1 MGELKLPLDELAVP
15 LDLLPGAEV
24 KFSGSVRTQDGA
36 TIDAATTQWPGGED
50 GPAGV
55 DAGGLIDFA
64 AGGLKLVSRDP
75 ETHEVVAVVTGEPGP
90 VCKALR
96 VGSPCI
102 VLRTMQLSR
111 TRLLTPTDL
120 TKSLV
125 GGLVV
130 KTIDPPPPPPTSAIL
145 PAKNFITH
153 PATLGVLGVSALAGV
168 GALAWVIRRRQKLS
182 PEGQLREL
190 TKRVQE
196 KLRGA
201 DAALVA
207 TLTPALR
214 RVMGAVSDKKLDAK
228 SSEADRVR
236 QVLAR
241 IESSIDRSARD
252 KESAKQQAAADELV
266 LEMEAAMEAAEEAM
280 ESDVARPRAS

>member
-1 MGELKLPLDELAVP
+1 MGELKLKLDELAVP
-15 LDLLPGAEV
+15 LDLLPGSEV

-36 TIDAATTQWPGGED
+36 TIDAATTQWPGGD
-50 GPAGV
+50 SGPAGV

-75 ETHEVVAVVTGEPGP
+75 NTHEVVAIVTGEPGP

-102 VLRTMQLSR
+102 VLRTVPLSR
-111 TRLLTPTDL
+111 SRLLTPTDL

-125 GGLVV
+125 GGLIV
-130 KTIDPPPPPPTSAIL
+130 KTIDPPPPPPTSALL
-145 PAKNFITH
+145 PAKNFVTH
-153 PATLGVLGVSALAGV
+153 PATLTALGLSAVAGV

-214 RVMGAVSDKKLDAK
+214 RVLTAVSDKKLDAK
-228 SSEADRVR
+228 STEADRVR

-241 IESSIDRSARD
+241 IESSIEQSMRD
-252 KESAKQQAAADELV
+252 KEHAKQEQAANDLV
-266 LEMEAAMEAAEEAM
+266 LEMESAMEAAEEAM
-280 ESDVARPRAS
+280 GADVPRPRAS